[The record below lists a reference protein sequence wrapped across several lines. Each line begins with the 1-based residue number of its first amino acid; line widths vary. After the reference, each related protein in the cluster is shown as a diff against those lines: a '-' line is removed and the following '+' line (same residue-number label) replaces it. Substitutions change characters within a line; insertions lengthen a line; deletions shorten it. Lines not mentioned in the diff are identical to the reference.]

1 MLSKDSKKYILL
13 NVFQTIPQNIS
24 SLQGI
29 RSAMGIKEEPITLSG
44 DESQPIEIEDNNDSQ
59 SDVFIP
65 TQINETDQLDTL
77 IQEDTCQS
85 YDDNVYMDPE
95 EPEIGNL

>member
-1 MLSKDSKKYILL
+1 M
-13 NVFQTIPQNIS
+13 
-24 SLQGI
+24 
-29 RSAMGIKEEPITLSG
+29 MSG
-44 DESQPIEIEDNNDSQ
+44 DESQPIEIEDNIDNQ

-65 TQINETDQLDTL
+65 TQGDQNSQLETL

-85 YDDNVYMDPE
+85 FDETSYMDSE

>member
-1 MLSKDSKKYILL
+1 
-13 NVFQTIPQNIS
+13 
-24 SLQGI
+24 
-29 RSAMGIKEEPITLSG
+29 MGIKEEPIILSG

-65 TQINETDQLDTL
+65 SHGGDQTDQLDNL
-77 IQEDTCQS
+77 VQEDTCQS
-85 YDDNVYMDPE
+85 YDDTAYMDTE

>member
-1 MLSKDSKKYILL
+1 
-13 NVFQTIPQNIS
+13 
-24 SLQGI
+24 
-29 RSAMGIKEEPITLSG
+29 MGIKEEPIQEEPIMEEPIILSG

-65 TQINETDQLDTL
+65 TQGNETDQLDNF

-85 YDDNVYMDPE
+85 FDDSVYMDSE
-95 EPEIGNL
+95 QIEIGNL